1 MKRLLSFVLIAAF
14 LFTPAANAA
23 PKKISVK
30 AMQLVTTVGTPDE
43 VSGVVASG
51 KSLIVYGSKAAKAYA
66 RAVDTTGK
74 ELWNISLDQSLASI
88 ATAAVV
94 DSAGDIW
101 IAGATPLALG
111 LTPPS
116 PAATP
121 EATPVNPDNASA
133 LPTTTV
139 GNLQAVT
146 LWKVT
151 AAGVL
156 AATTTL
162 PTSSVVFPTAISV
175 DRNGASIVGIIGTE
189 KGSAGFFVNSDKA
202 GVFGKLLQIGSMTTT
217 ADAVVRHTDGTFTVA
232 GSSSETLAGKKVA
245 GITDGVLIKI
255 SKAQK
260 ITSVVR
266 SSAAKGKRIWN
277 SATSTLL
284 LGGEV
289 VAGGKTETAITKFS
303 SSFAPTWTYRFAS
316 TGPAITVGSTY
327 AVFISTGAT
336 PQLNWNPRVA
346 TPLLLTFNAKG
357 AVVAADSGPV
367 GQRELLGAV
376 LSKELGLLVVTSSAD
391 TVSIFTLIPR

>member
-1 MKRLLSFVLIAAF
+1 MKRLLSLVLIAAF
-14 LFTPAANAA
+14 LFTPAVNAA

-30 AMQLVTTVGTPDE
+30 PMQLVTTVGTPDE

-51 KSLIVYGSKAAKAYA
+51 KSLIVYGSKASKAYA

-74 ELWNISLDQSLASI
+74 ELWNLSLDQSPASI
-88 ATAAVV
+88 ATAAAV

-121 EATPVNPDNASA
+121 VNPDNAA
-133 LPTTTV
+133 ATPTTAV

-146 LWKVT
+146 IWKLT

-156 AATTTL
+156 ASTNTL

-202 GVFGKLLQIGSMTTT
+202 GVFGKLLQIGSASTTT
-217 ADAVVRHTDGTFTVA
+217 DAVVRHTDGSFTVA

-245 GITDGVLIKI
+245 GVTDGVLIKI
-255 SKAQK
+255 SKALK
-260 ITSVVR
+260 ITSVIR
-266 SSAAKGKRIWN
+266 SSAVKGKRIWN

-316 TGPAITVGSTY
+316 TGPAVTVGSTY
-327 AVFISTGAT
+327 AAFISTGAT
-336 PQLNWNPRVA
+336 PQLNWNPKVA
-346 TPLLLTFNAKG
+346 TPLLLTFDAKG
-357 AVVAADSGPV
+357 AITAADSGPI
-367 GQRELLGAV
+367 GQKEVLGAV